1 MGGFVKFIWGVIGIA
16 VLLHGFFYV
25 KYGTADPCGA
35 AVARLMQDRSPAWI
49 VYGAKVGLGERNF
62 VECYA
67 IAVLGESALKLP
79 AEKGR

>member
-16 VLLHGFFYV
+16 VLVHGFFFI

-35 AVARLMQDRSPAWI
+35 AIARLMQDKSPAWI
-49 VYGAKVGLGERNF
+49 AYGMKTGLGERNL

-67 IAVLGESALKLP
+67 IAVLGDGALKLP
-79 AEKGR
+79 ADKAR